1 MSTTSSDIK
10 KINVSLEEGDKG
22 FLLTFPPPPEGAV
35 TIQDR
40 YVFSFDVAFK
50 LPIAPQSEIIFTPNS
65 NTNPEQESY
74 IKSSVTDSSQIG
86 IAIKSIH
93 KAETQTL
100 VRLRIKDIYN
110 NTLYTDYILVICS
123 PNKVVKVN
131 GTIISTL
138 EKRGPNNGRVLRI
151 RTEESVDAVSQ
162 LLTRMKVTGPGISD
176 NQNVSIYGFIDGNR
190 GEMELFPF
198 DLSLISSSSFDTATG
213 LYTFTQVV
221 SCPSPEDLKEI
232 EFNNRFL
239 VLDKN
244 NNWSFSFRDKVVAQF
259 VKNSGI
265 NDDNLAILLN
275 IKNFD
280 ALVGENVPSPIL
292 GLVDIYGGNRVIND
306 TICLSSI

>member
-1 MSTTSSDIK
+1 MSTASSDIK
-10 KINVSLEEGDKG
+10 KINISLEEGDKG
-22 FLLTFPPPPEGAV
+22 FLLTFPPPPEGSV
-35 TIQDR
+35 PIQDR
-40 YVFSFDVAFK
+40 YIFSFDVALK
-50 LPIAPQSEIIFTPNS
+50 LPISPQSEVIFTPNS
-65 NTNPEQESY
+65 NINPEQESY

-86 IAIKSIH
+86 ISIKAIH

-123 PNKVVKVN
+123 PNKVISIN
-131 GTIISTL
+131 GTILSSL

-151 RTEESVDAVSQ
+151 RAEESVDVVAQ
-162 LLTRMKVTGPGISD
+162 LLTRMKVTGPGIASD
-176 NQNVSIYGFIDGNR
+176 TDVSIYGFIDSNR

-198 DLSLISSSSFDTATG
+198 DLTLFSNTSFYTAAG

-239 VLDKN
+239 VLDKS
-244 NNWSFSFRDKVVAQF
+244 NNWSFSFRDRMVAQF
-259 VKNSGI
+259 IKTSNI
-265 NDDNLAILLN
+265 AEDDIVILLS

-280 ALVGENVPSPIL
+280 ALISENMPNPVPGII
-292 GLVDIYGGNRVIND
+292 DIYGGNRVIND
-306 TICLSSI
+306 TVPLASI